1 MRGRAVRWGRGR
13 CRGCTRLSVVLSL
26 PVCIHSSPPFPH
38 LRSRC
43 PRVFRGRRQQPSPRA
58 RGSEPCLSAG
68 WRTRRNVDDPNG
80 LTDSQTDA
88 QMSERY
94 ALPLAPMSSGVVR
107 SAPFHSARIVSPP
120 LLDRSSISHLDSWI
134 PAGPAGSRW
143 QSYAPQN
150 DSPSFAMPP
159 PAASSRVQHSF
170 PVFGPRGAG
179 TRRKASKPPAP
190 SNPRRPGGADESSS
204 VWSQRSICVC
214 RRRSVR
220 EPVSAC
226 AGVLASHVRC
236 LSVQCQWWCQWRQPW
251 YLMGLWGR
259 CPYCARVWK
268 RHGGRCAPR

>member
-1 MRGRAVRWGRGR
+1 M
-13 CRGCTRLSVVLSL
+13 LSL

-38 LRSRC
+38 LCSRC
-43 PRVFRGRRQQPSPRA
+43 PRVFRSRRQQLSPRA

-107 SAPFHSARIVSPP
+107 SAPFHSARIVSLP
-120 LLDRSSISHLDSWI
+120 LHHRSSISHLDSWI
-134 PAGPAGSRW
+134 PAGPAESRW
-143 QSYAPQN
+143 KSYAPQN
-150 DSPSFAMPP
+150 DSPSFATPP
-159 PAASSRVQHSF
+159 PAASSRVEHSCL
-170 PVFGPRGAG
+170 VFGPRGAG
-179 TRRKASKPPAP
+179 SCRKASKPPAP
-190 SNPRRPGGADESSS
+190 SNPRRPGGADKSSS

-226 AGVLASHVRC
+226 AGCAGPRMCVSC
-236 LSVQCQWWCQWRQPW
+236 LPSVSGGVSAGGHGPSWDCGGDAPI
-251 YLMGLWGR
+251 
-259 CPYCARVWK
+259 ARVCG
-268 RHGGRCAPR
+268 RHCGRCAPR